1 MTSVLDIAMTIH
13 TIFAALWTGGTLVV
27 AGAVIPAARS
37 ELLST
42 EGLTLI
48 ARRFWYLTVSSV
60 FLLLFSGGHL
70 AGTLYTAETLQST
83 DRGNLVLMMVG
94 LWLVLA
100 VVLFFGFRRLTSN
113 QPEKSAVVPAT
124 KARPWFLGASVISIA
139 LLVVAGFL

>member
-48 ARRFWYLTVSSV
+48 ARRFWYLTVGSV
-60 FLLLFSGGHL
+60 LLLLFSGGHL

-83 DRGNLVLMMVG
+83 GRGNLVLAMVG

-100 VVLFFGFRRLTSN
+100 VVLFFGFRRLISDL
-113 QPEKSAVVPAT
+113 PEKSAVAAAT
-124 KARPWFLGASVISIA
+124 KARPWFLGASIISIA

>member
-48 ARRFWYLTVSSV
+48 ARRFWYLTVGSAL
-60 FLLLFSGGHL
+60 LLLFSGGHL

-83 DRGNLVLMMVG
+83 GRGNLVLAMVG

-100 VVLFFGFRRLTSN
+100 VVLFFGFRRLTSD
-113 QPEKSAVVPAT
+113 QPEKAAVAAAT
-124 KARPWFLGASVISIA
+124 KARPWFLGASVISIS

>member
-1 MTSVLDIAMTIH
+1 MTIH
-13 TIFAALWTGGTLVV
+13 TIFAALWTGGTLMV

-48 ARRFWYLTVSSV
+48 TRRFWYLTVGSV
-60 FLLLFSGGHL
+60 LLLLFSGGHL

-83 DRGNLVLMMVG
+83 GRGNLVLAMVG

-100 VVLFFGFRRLTSN
+100 VVLFFGFRRLASN
-113 QPEKSAVVPAT
+113 QPESAVAPAT
-124 KARPWFLGASVISIA
+124 KARPWFLGASVVSIA
-139 LLVVAGFL
+139 LLVVAGLL